1 MMTTALLAT
10 RRYLTLLAALAAAAT
25 SAACFD
31 APTPACAFYC
41 SAAGECPD
49 GYACA
54 SDQWCKRSDLAD
66 SYECGPGPADAAPPP
81 NPDASTPDAGPP
93 DANSPDAA
101 APDASSPDAAS
112 AAGVSARGPTP

>member
-10 RRYLTLLAALAAAAT
+10 RRSLALIAALAAAAMT

-66 SYECGPGPADAAPPP
+66 NYQCGPGPADAAPPP
-81 NPDASTPDAGPP
+81 SPDASQPDAGPP
-93 DANSPDAA
+93 DAA
-101 APDASSPDAAS
+101 APDAGPPDAAS
-112 AAGVSARGPTP
+112 ATGVGARGPTP